1 MAVEQRPRINEAT
14 VVLRRKGSGYG
25 LWLTDTKHP
34 PSTRQLKRRKVTGGD
49 NMKKIFRIE
58 IDGKDIPESEMFKA
72 LERGF
77 GVKIKYE
84 KIKS

>member
-1 MAVEQRPRINEAT
+1 
-14 VVLRRKGSGYG
+14 
-25 LWLTDTKHP
+25 
-34 PSTRQLKRRKVTGGD
+34 
-49 NMKKIFRIE
+49 MKKIFRIE

>member
-1 MAVEQRPRINEAT
+1 MAYRHEAP
-14 VVLRRKGSGYG
+14 SQ
-25 LWLTDTKHP
+25 HP
-34 PSTRQLKRRKVTGGD
+34 PIKRRKVTMMDGD